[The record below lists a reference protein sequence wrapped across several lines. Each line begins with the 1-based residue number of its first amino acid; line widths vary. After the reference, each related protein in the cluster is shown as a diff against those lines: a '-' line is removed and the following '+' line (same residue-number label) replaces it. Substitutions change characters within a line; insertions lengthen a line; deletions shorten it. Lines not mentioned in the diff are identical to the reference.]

1 MKTTQT
7 FKPLLRLWHWL
18 TVFSIFGLL
27 FTVLLR
33 KTFLSKSANAAI
45 IQDKLSAMSIH
56 IDTEQA
62 LSIAKA
68 IRAPMWEWHYIF
80 AVILGIAILVRVIAM
95 IKGDAKM
102 PIFKLIESQSLEER
116 LKNSVH
122 LLLCLSILLI
132 AISGAFYYYHDTL
145 GFAKESVKWVKEFHE
160 FLLYP
165 IVLFV
170 TMHIV
175 GVIKHELTTK
185 ECIVSKMIHGDE

>member
-1 MKTTQT
+1 MKTNQT

>member
-1 MKTTQT
+1 MKTNQT

-102 PIFKLIESQSLEER
+102 PIFKLIESQSLEEK